1 MGLQHNELSDF
12 SKRLK
17 EERKRQGYTQKSLA
31 EECDISLQ
39 TLRRY
44 EQRKNNEQTSPLADN
59 LVKIAQVLDVTV
71 EYLLFGKDQMDLY
84 MNQLEKELKELTIED
99 IRYYHKMSMTKKVLA
114 HLALTE
120 EFITEIQEYWRKHA
134 LSCYRPYVQDTIIR
148 YCHHRPR
155 RKR

>member
-1 MGLQHNELSDF
+1 MKLHNELSDF

-17 EERKRQGYTQKSLA
+17 EERIRQGYTQQSLSK
-31 EECDISLQ
+31 ESKIPIQ

-44 EQRKNNEQTSPLADN
+44 EQRKIDEQTSPLAEN
-59 LVKIAQVLDVTV
+59 LIKIAQVLDITV

-84 MNQLEKELKELTIED
+84 MNQLKKELKELTIAD
-99 IRYYHKMSMTKKVLA
+99 IRHYHKMPMTEKVLA

-148 YCHHRPR
+148 YCHHRPE

>member
-1 MGLQHNELSDF
+1 MKSDNELSDF

-17 EERKRQGYTQKSLA
+17 EERIRQGYTQQSLSK
-31 EECDISLQ
+31 ESNIPIQ

-44 EQRKNNEQTSPLADN
+44 EQRKHDEQTSPLAEN
-59 LVKIAQVLDVTV
+59 LVKIAQVLDITV

-84 MNQLEKELKELTIED
+84 MNQLKKELKELTID
-99 IRYYHKMSMTKKVLA
+99 DVYHYHKMPMTEKVLA

-120 EFITEIQEYWRKHA
+120 EFVTEIHEYWRKDG
-134 LSCYRPYVQDTIIR
+134 LSCYRPYVQETIIK
-148 YCHHRPR
+148 YCHHRPG